1 MVDLSI
7 GASRAYW
14 QGFGDG
20 QVFKVVALLESVE
33 TSLLEG
39 DEAFEAAMEK
49 LGETL
54 AEVSGDAVNKPQ
66 AFVDVI
72 AHLKTSRYLRLLQA
86 TDEVKPGTA
95 SSIIAYA
102 ERNMQQNAAAKLF
115 INRNVIFERFR
126 LLSRVLAADRLKLL
140 GEALEED

>member
-72 AHLKTSRYLRLLQA
+72 AHLNEHLAQFEYGMIRKIVR
-86 TDEVKPGTA
+86 
-95 SSIIAYA
+95 
-102 ERNMQQNAAAKLF
+102 RNH
-115 INRNVIFERFR
+115 
-126 LLSRVLAADRLKLL
+126 L
-140 GEALEED
+140 GLNY